1 MYNASEAFFTALHK
15 KARFEKLRGT
25 VGSVPFTDANVVSMS
40 YSNRCSDTSDV
51 TLGSCY
57 IGQLDVTFVNLNILR
72 GEWKDKVITLEWG
85 LVLEDESTEYIPI
98 GVFTVTEA
106 TWSGTGVTVKASD
119 NIAKLDQGT
128 NVQTTGTIY
137 NLLNLACVS
146 CGLTFGMTRA
156 EIEAMPNGEEVLAT
170 YPQNDIKT
178 WRDHVGWVCQCAGA
192 FAYAGRDGSLMV
204 KSWADLEVVDAFTEQ
219 EREYS
224 SLFSDFSTSYAGIS
238 VVDIENQVTV
248 YYSNGN
254 TGSVINLGSNPYL
267 QYGTK
272 DTIARIRGAI
282 ADAIVDVKYT
292 PFNSGVL
299 SNMAYDLGDLIT
311 CSGGIA
317 GSGTLTCCI
326 MQIDWT
332 SKNLTQL
339 QGFGA
344 DPSLTS
350 GKSKTDKVIDGLI
363 KKVSENEVII
373 HTFTN
378 AQQYEL
384 EEQEEQQIVDIRF
397 ATINPKIVNL
407 WHEIELDV
415 TADPEG
421 DGIVTCQAV
430 YYLDGEQITYSPIT
444 TWNNDGLHLMHLL
457 YFLAE
462 LSANQVHEW
471 KVALIIDG
479 GTATINVGDIHAS
492 LYGQGLVATD
502 EWDGII
508 EASDEITAILGNGGF
523 VVTGITESVG
533 FDWKDVEFV
542 NASDVISAVLGNGG
556 FIVSLT
562 DQPNVYTQKD
572 IYKVVSEDGTYQ
584 LISEDGDYHIESE
597 E

>member
-1 MYNASEAFFTALHK
+1 MYNASEAFFTALHQ

-25 VGSVPFTDANVVSMS
+25 VGSVAFTDANVISMT

-57 IGQLDVTFVNLNILR
+57 IGQLEVTFVNVNVLR
-72 GEWKDKVITLEWG
+72 GDWRDKVITLEWG
-85 LVLEDESTEYIPI
+85 LVLEDESVEYIPI

-119 NIAKLDQGT
+119 NVAKLDKAT
-128 NVQTTGTIY
+128 SVQTFGTIY
-137 NLLNLACVS
+137 DLLNLACQE
-146 CGLTFGMTRA
+146 CGLTLGVTRA
-156 EIEAMPNGEEVLAT
+156 ECEAMPNGEEILAT
-170 YPQNDIKT
+170 YSQSDIKT

-238 VVDIENQVTV
+238 VVDIENQMTL

-254 TGSVINLGSNPYL
+254 TGTVINLGSNPYL

-272 DTIARIRGAI
+272 ETVLRIRKAV
-282 ADAIVDVKYT
+282 ADAIKDVKYT

-317 GSGTLTCCI
+317 GSSTLTCCI
-326 MQIDWT
+326 MAIDWT

-344 DPSLTS
+344 DPSLSS

-363 KKVSENEVII
+363 SKVSENEVII

-378 AQQYEL
+378 ASQFQL
-384 EEQEEQQIVDIRF
+384 EEQTEQQIVDIRF

-421 DGIVTCQAV
+421 DGVVTCQAV
-430 YYLDGEQITYSPIT
+430 YYVDGEQISYSPIT

-457 YFLAE
+457 YFLTE
-462 LSANQVHEW
+462 LEANQVHEW
-471 KVALIIDG
+471 EVGLIING
-479 GTATINVGDIHAS
+479 GTATINVGDVHAS

-502 EWDGII
+502 EWDGYIDADDVI
-508 EASDEITAILGNGGF
+508 EATFSGAFAVSGINEAVEFAYNDVEAVEATDVITATFGGAF
-523 VVTGITESVG
+523 VISGITEDVG
-533 FDWKDVEFV
+533 
-542 NASDVISAVLGNGG
+542 I
-556 FIVSLT
+556 IM
-562 DQPNVYTQKD
+562 QKD
-572 IYKVVSEDGTYQ
+572 IYSLVSENGTYRIVSEDGQY
-584 LISEDGDYHIESE
+584 SVESE

>member
-25 VGSVPFTDANVVSMS
+25 VGSVSFTDANVISMS

-57 IGQLDVTFVNLNILR
+57 IGQLEVTFVNLGILR

-119 NIAKLDQGT
+119 NVSKLDKAT
-128 NVQTTGTIY
+128 SVQTFGTIY
-137 NLLNLACVS
+137 DLLNLACQE
-146 CGLTFGMTRA
+146 CGLTLGVTRA
-156 EIEAMPNGEEVLAT
+156 ECEAMPNGEEVLAT
-170 YPQNDIKT
+170 YSQSDIKT

-238 VVDIENQVTV
+238 VVDIENQMTM

-254 TGSVINLGSNPYL
+254 TGTVINLGSNPYL

-272 DTIARIRGAI
+272 ETVLRIRQAV

-317 GSGTLTCCI
+317 GSSTLTCCI
-326 MQIDWT
+326 MAIDWT

-344 DPSLTS
+344 DPSLSS

-363 KKVSENEVII
+363 SKVSDNEVII

-378 AQQYEL
+378 ASQFSFQ
-384 EEQEEQQIVDIRF
+384 EQVEQQIVDIRF
-397 ATINPKIVNL
+397 ATVNPKIVNL

-430 YYLDGEQITYSPIT
+430 YYLDGEQITYSPVT

-462 LSANQVHEW
+462 LEPNQVHEW
-471 KVALIIDG
+471 EVGLIIDG
-479 GTATINVGDIHAS
+479 GTATIDVGDIHAS
-492 LYGQGLVATD
+492 LYGQGLVASD
-502 EWDGII
+502 EWDGYL
-508 EASDEITAILGNGGF
+508 EASDVISVSFSGAFTIGS
-523 VVTGITESVG
+523 ISESVSIT
-533 FDWKDVEFV
+533 WNDVQKTT
-542 NASDVISAVLGNGG
+542 ASDVISATFGG
-556 FIVSLT
+556 AFT
-562 DQPNVYTQKD
+562 
-572 IYKVVSEDGTYQ
+572 
-584 LISEDGDYHIESE
+584 ISGITEEIHIFMTLYEYYWIDDEGDFMVDENDDAIIFVG
-597 E
+597 

>member
-25 VGSVPFTDANVVSMS
+25 VGSVSFTDANVISMS

-57 IGQLDVTFVNLNILR
+57 IGQLEVTFVNLGILR

-119 NIAKLDQGT
+119 NIAKLDQGS

-137 NLLNLACVS
+137 DLLNLACVS
-146 CGLTFGMTRA
+146 CGLTLGMTRA

-204 KSWADLEVVDAFTEQ
+204 KSWADLEVADIFTEQ

-238 VVDIENQVTV
+238 VVEIENQMTI
-248 YYSNGN
+248 YYPNGN
-254 TGSVINLGSNPYL
+254 TGAVINLGSNPYL

-272 DTIARIRGAI
+272 DTLERIRGAI
-282 ADAIVDVKYT
+282 AEAIVDVKYT
-292 PFNSGVL
+292 PFTSGVL

-363 KKVSENEVII
+363 SKVSENEVII

-430 YYLDGEQITYSPIT
+430 YYLDGEQITYSPVT

-462 LSANQVHEW
+462 LSPNEVHEW
-471 KVALIIDG
+471 EVALIISG
-479 GTATINVGDIHAS
+479 GTATIDVGDIHAS

-502 EWDGII
+502 EWDGYI
-508 EASDEITAILGNGGF
+508 E
-523 VVTGITESVG
+523 
-533 FDWKDVEFV
+533 
-542 NASDVISAVLGNGG
+542 ASDVISAVINGG
-556 FIVSLT
+556 FIV
-562 DQPNVYTQKD
+562 
-572 IYKVVSEDGTYQ
+572 EG
-584 LISEDGDYHIESE
+584 ISESVSITWRDVEIITASDNVSAVLSGSFTVNGITEEVHIFMTIGEFYWVDEDENNIVDENGDAIIFVS
-597 E
+597 

>member
-25 VGSVPFTDANVVSMS
+25 VGSVSFTDANVISMS

-57 IGQLDVTFVNLNILR
+57 IGQLEVTFVNLGILR

-119 NIAKLDQGT
+119 NIAKLDQGS

-137 NLLNLACVS
+137 DLLNLACIS
-146 CGLTFGMTRA
+146 CGLTLGMTRA

-238 VVDIENQVTV
+238 VVEIENQMTI
-248 YYSNGN
+248 YYPNGN

-272 DTIARIRGAI
+272 DTLERIRGAI
-282 ADAIVDVKYT
+282 AEAIVDVKYT
-292 PFNSGVL
+292 PFTSGVL

-363 KKVSENEVII
+363 SKVSENEVII

-430 YYLDGEQITYSPIT
+430 YYLDGEQITYSPVT

-462 LSANQVHEW
+462 LTPNEVHEW
-471 KVALIIDG
+471 EVALIING
-479 GTATINVGDIHAS
+479 GTATIDVGDIHAS

-502 EWDGII
+502 EWDGYI
-508 EASDEITAILGNGGF
+508 
-523 VVTGITESVG
+523 
-533 FDWKDVEFV
+533 K
-542 NASDVISAVLGNGG
+542 ASDVISAVINGG
-556 FIVSLT
+556 FIV
-562 DQPNVYTQKD
+562 
-572 IYKVVSEDGTYQ
+572 EG
-584 LISEDGDYHIESE
+584 ISENVSIIWRDVEIITASDNVSAVLSGSFTVNGISE
-597 E
+597 EVHIFMTIGEFYWIDEDENNIVDENGDAIIFVS